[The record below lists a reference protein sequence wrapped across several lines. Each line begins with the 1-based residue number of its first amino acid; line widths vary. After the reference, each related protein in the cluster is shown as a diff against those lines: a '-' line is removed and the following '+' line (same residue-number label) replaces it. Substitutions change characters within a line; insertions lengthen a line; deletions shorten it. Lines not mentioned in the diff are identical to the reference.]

1 MPLGAAVQF
10 EHALSPRRH
19 SDPRSGDR
27 QALVCRE
34 ARLRGIAEWDYADK
48 QLTDVAPPTDDHVFI
63 EFLGGDDLTP
73 KDVRPYAGLG
83 DSMNW
88 TGHHHFCLNVASA
101 DTTVAILCSRGVTA
115 LCGHRPIRVD

>member
-1 MPLGAAVQF
+1 
-10 EHALSPRRH
+10 
-19 SDPRSGDR
+19 
-27 QALVCRE
+27 LVCRE